1 MLDELLEGH
10 VDAAAAMGLPLPQWS
25 HTGHAVGAYEELEV
39 SKGVGND
46 GEVGVEVS
54 GESTG
59 EMTGEMTG
67 VITGEITGEMNGE
80 MTDDVAGEIYDE
92 ITGEMTEEQ
101 VYTELWR
108 ASQRFTS
115 AAGLEPRSLEEV
127 ASGVASHAESQPPP
141 SPQPDRSRRPE
152 GQGQSQ
158 RSLFEGSS
166 AATRLASSSASSAP
180 TPDFVRKQHVYAE
193 QFTALAGLEQQAMSP
208 SPIRSG
214 DVNGETHGNG
224 TNGDGA
230 NGDVARGDSNAN
242 PRLQYHGAQTQ
253 RLLEVHEHM
262 QAMQALQQQARNLP

>member
-39 SKGVGND
+39 KGVGND
-46 GEVGVEVS
+46 GEVGVEVN

-67 VITGEITGEMNGE
+67 VFTGEIHGK

-101 VYTELWR
+101 AYTELWR

-115 AAGLEPRSLEEV
+115 AAGLEPCSLEEV
-127 ASGVASHAESQPPP
+127 ASEVASHAESQPPQ
-141 SPQPDRSRRPE
+141 SPQTDRSRRPE

-166 AATRLASSSASSAP
+166 AATRLASSATSAP
-180 TPDFVRKQHVYAE
+180 TPDFVRKQLVYAE
-193 QFTALAGLEQQAMSP
+193 QFTALAGLERQAMSP

-214 DVNGETHGNG
+214 DANGETNGNG
-224 TNGDGA
+224 TNGDL
-230 NGDVARGDSNAN
+230 ARGDSNAN
-242 PRLQYHGAQTQ
+242 PLLQYHGAQTQ

-262 QAMQALQQQARNLP
+262 QAMQALQQQARSLP

>member
-10 VDAAAAMGLPLPQWS
+10 VNAAAAMGLPLPQWS

-46 GEVGVEVS
+46 GEVGVEVN
-54 GESTG
+54 GEITD
-59 EMTGEMTG
+59 EMTGEING
-67 VITGEITGEMNGE
+67 VITGVITGEMNGE
-80 MTDDVAGEIYDE
+80 MTDDVAGEM
-92 ITGEMTEEQ
+92 TGEMTEEQ

-127 ASGVASHAESQPPP
+127 ASEVARHAESQPPP

-166 AATRLASSSASSAP
+166 AATRLASSATSAP
-180 TPDFVRKQHVYAE
+180 TPDFVRKQLVYAE
-193 QFTALAGLEQQAMSP
+193 QFTALAGLERQALSP
-208 SPIRSG
+208 FPLRSG
-214 DVNGETHGNG
+214 DANGE
-224 TNGDGA
+224 TNGDGTNSDGT